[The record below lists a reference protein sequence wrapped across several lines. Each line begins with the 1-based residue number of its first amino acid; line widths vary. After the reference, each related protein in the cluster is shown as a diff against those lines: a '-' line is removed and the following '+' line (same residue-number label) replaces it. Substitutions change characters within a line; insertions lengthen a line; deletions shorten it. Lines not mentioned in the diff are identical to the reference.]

1 MGEAGNQP
9 TPEFPG
15 TCLLPVTAGTGTT
28 NAQGTGALPH
38 SLPHLAPS

>member
-28 NAQGTGALPH
+28 NARGTGALPH